1 MVKCL
6 TLRFVKQKVFIHFL
20 IVSEYFCTSI
30 TGMNSRYK
38 KTKLMRQ
45 MWLVLAIFFFIFGS
59 SPVKK
64 FIRSY
69 LNGQHPPVESAATD
83 RLSQQYVK
91 DCSLIERHTI
101 SSINSIAAV
110 HDIADYDMLFVL
122 SACICIAG
130 ALGLLSSN
138 IPLRQNSNAPPL
150 TLDAI
155 PVYLQYRRLLI

>member
-1 MVKCL
+1 ML
-6 TLRFVKQKVFIHFL
+6 NLRFVKQKVFIHFL

-30 TGMNSRYK
+30 TGMNNRYK

-45 MWLVLAIFFFIFGS
+45 IWLALAIFFFIFGS

-91 DCSLIERHTI
+91 DCSLIERHTV
-101 SSINSIAAV
+101 SPINSVTAI
-110 HDIADYDMLFVL
+110 HDIADNDVLFVL

-130 ALGLLSSN
+130 TLGLLTNN
-138 IPLRQNSNAPPL
+138 IPLRKNSNAPPL
-150 TLDAI
+150 ALGLI